1 MTMDKVNYRPVSIL
15 PSLSK
20 VCEGIINERLYEY
33 LENFQS
39 ELLCGFQQAH
49 STQHALLTLI
59 QK

>member
-1 MTMDKVNYRPVSIL
+1 MTMDKVNYRLVSIL

-20 VCEGIINERLYEY
+20 VCEGIINKRLYEY

-39 ELLCGFQQAH
+39 ELLCSFQEAH